1 LSSMPE
7 TRPRQADAADAE
19 PRIKLVDADIHPAPL
34 PRDLAP
40 RLDEPW
46 RARYERYGVR
56 VANPPQIYPRV
67 RNAGHRVDSWP
78 EGGFPGSD
86 LGLLQRQA
94 LDEYGVDYGIL
105 IPLHGHSFGAEAPE
119 FAAALCHAVNEW
131 VREEML
137 DREPRLR
144 STINIA
150 LETPELAVEEI
161 ERYAGDSRFVQ
172 VLLPTGAEYPLG
184 NRKYWPVYAAAAEA
198 GLPLMA
204 HTGGFEQHRGTGWPS
219 FYLEAHVAYANAMM
233 SLPISFISEGVFQ
246 RFPDPQVVLVEAGVS
261 WAGPLLWSMDAA
273 WSAMRDDVPHLD
285 RTPSELFREHFW
297 FTTQP
302 IEEPDDPEHLVQA
315 LEFTG
320 MTDRIMFASDYPHW
334 DFDSPAMTLP
344 RAVPKELKAKIM
356 ASNACRLYGFGP
368 PPAQAQ
374 GSQPPGGGT
383 PWA

>member
-1 LSSMPE
+1 LSSTPE
-7 TRPRQADAADAE
+7 TAPRTSPAGTERAV
-19 PRIKLVDADIHPAPL
+19 KLVDADIHPAPL
-34 PRDLAP
+34 PRNLAP

-46 RARYERYGVR
+46 RTRYERYGVR
-56 VANPPQIYPRV
+56 VANPPQMYPRV
-67 RNAGHRVDSWP
+67 RNSGYRVDSWP
-78 EGGFPGSD
+78 DGGFPGSD
-86 LGLLQRQA
+86 LGLVQA
-94 LDEYGVDYGIL
+94 QLLDEHKVDHGVL
-105 IPLHGHSFGAEAPE
+105 IPLHGHTFGAEAPE

-137 DREPRLR
+137 DPEPRL
-144 STINIA
+144 SSSINVA

-161 ERYAGDSRFVQ
+161 ERYAGDPRFVQ

-184 NRKYWPVYAAAAEA
+184 NRKYWPIYAAAAEA
-198 GLPLMA
+198 GLPLVA

-219 FYLEAHVAYANAMM
+219 FYLEAHVFYANAMM
-233 SLPISFISEGVFQ
+233 ALPISLISEGVFQ
-246 RFPDPQVVLVEAGVS
+246 RFPGLQVVLVEAGIS
-261 WAGPLLWSMDAA
+261 WSGPLMWSMDAA
-273 WSAMRDDVPHLD
+273 WSGLRDDVPHLE
-285 RTPSELFREHFW
+285 RKPSEEFREHFW

-302 IEEPDDPEHLVQA
+302 IEEPDDPQQLVEA

-344 RAVPKELKAKIM
+344 RAVPKELRAKIM
-356 ASNACRLYGFGP
+356 AGNACRLYGFGP
-368 PPAQAQ
+368 PPTHAQ